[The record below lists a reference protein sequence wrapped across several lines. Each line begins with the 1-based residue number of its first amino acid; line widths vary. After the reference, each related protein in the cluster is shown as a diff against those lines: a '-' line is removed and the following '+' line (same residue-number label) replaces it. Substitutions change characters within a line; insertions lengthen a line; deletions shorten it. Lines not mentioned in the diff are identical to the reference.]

1 VNDWLNNIIKNTKTR
16 IIKQPFLYGFWA
28 IIIIILIP
36 SLIWFF
42 YLIGDCGII
51 IVNTSLS
58 ADGALGFYGTLL
70 SFLGTVA
77 LGALALWQNRNLA
90 KANQDLT
97 MLQLE
102 EYSPYLIIEDSSD
115 SEHLEPN
122 RNPDTTQSILSGSK
136 GFVTFRNSEEQK
148 KYEDEQNRI
157 LQPFNTSE
165 LTPEFSAKL
174 EESQIETIEFMTKLN
189 QVITEYYTDSFWI
202 LKKDSEQLDSN
213 PVQDLKSLEHK
224 TLKFVF
230 KNDSQAKIK
239 KIVFDKMIFDCGMQK
254 WIFSPNPQQNYVSKL
269 LKKDESFTF
278 YINLFWKKDDAILSK
293 FLKLYSMY
301 TIKISITLITVGGK
315 QQKENIESKWS
326 FGRIS
331 ESNYDLT

>member
-1 VNDWLNNIIKNTKTR
+1 
-16 IIKQPFLYGFWA
+16 
-28 IIIIILIP
+28 
-36 SLIWFF
+36 
-42 YLIGDCGII
+42 
-51 IVNTSLS
+51 
-58 ADGALGFYGTLL
+58 
-70 SFLGTVA
+70 
-77 LGALALWQNRNLA
+77 
-90 KANQDLT
+90 